1 MFAQKRIFGAPDI
14 SSFGNLSVRARG
26 SARSETGMRI
36 VSDWLV
42 SARGVGVGDADGEV
56 EGEPDV
62 AGFTLGDADASAL
75 VVGSGDAESDGVTDA
90 EGLAAATGD

>member
-26 SARSETGMRI
+26 SARSETGIRM

-56 EGEPDV
+56 EGEADV
-62 AGFTLGDADASAL
+62 IGFTLGDADASTL

-90 EGLAAATGD
+90 EGLADATGD